1 MSMNLQVS
9 GERTVTVNKTGKK
22 SKQTTHFSLWQTPT
36 EVTRAALKGNPKQFY
51 IDWVKERSEDET
63 EEVFAEDDIWCE
75 REPIGTRTSNPGLE
89 HIAELEQWL
98 KECEDEGY
106 ELEWYEI

>member
-1 MSMNLQVS
+1 MNLQVS

-36 EVTRAALKGNPKQFY
+36 EVT
-51 IDWVKERSEDET
+51 WVKERSEDET

-75 REPIGTRTSNPGLE
+75 REPIGTRTFNTGLE